1 MIELMETAVKDRL
14 DMGFDENG
22 AENSR
27 MWFEKRYSL
36 LDRSLI

>member
-22 AENSR
+22 LR
-27 MWFEKRYSL
+27 TVGCGLGRDIPY
-36 LDRSLI
+36 